1 MAYNPLVIGD
11 SGQVALDKINNMTA
25 ELYSGATVLQ
35 KVQNQTA
42 NFTVQIPANS
52 YAWKLFLSKV
62 GSGDTSVRV
71 GTTPNGEEILP
82 TIAVNNN
89 NCPGNST
96 EIPVSTTA
104 YNLYFTVVSGEVNA
118 SIFLILNIF

>member
-1 MAYNPLVIGD
+1 MAYTPINNGD
-11 SGQVALDKINNMTA
+11 SGLIARNKINAMTA
-25 ELYSGATVLQ
+25 ELYSGATQLL
-35 KVQNQTA
+35 KVTNQSA
-42 NFTVQIPANS
+42 SFTVQIPANS
-52 YAWKLFLSKV
+52 YAWKLFLTKI
-62 GSGDTSVRV
+62 GSGTTVAKV

-82 TIAVNNN
+82 SVTVDNN

-104 YNLYFTVVSGEVNA
+104 YNLYVTVISGEISA